1 MSKAAIMGMVLL
13 ALITGICP
21 LLAGSPQMQ
30 IQAFHPLAPSKPA
43 KQTLHPP
50 AARMTLPRMAKQGTK
65 PPKPIKGRVAKG
77 KASAGKRGG
86 R

>member
-1 MSKAAIMGMVLL
+1 MSKAATTGMVLI

-21 LLAGSPQMQ
+21 ILDASPQMQ

-43 KQTLHPP
+43 RQAIQPP
-50 AARMTLPRMAKQGTK
+50 AARMTRPSMATQGAK
-65 PPKPIKGRVAKG
+65 PPKAIKGRAAKG
-77 KASAGKRGG
+77 KASSGKRGG